1 MNYDTITHNEVHMK
15 MMVYILFFFAFVN
28 SAFAANGMFM
38 VVKGDVKLS
47 AGGNKAPTVAKVGT
61 QVNQGDQIITGA
73 DSRAKI
79 VMSDR
84 NIINVS
90 PNTKLV
96 IEQYVSDEKS
106 KNVKLSLLEGK
117 IRTNVEQ
124 KYDNDK
130 NKFEIRTPTAVAGVR
145 GTQFITSYS
154 EASKKTEVITLQGQV
169 EFRNVVAGNSNAKEE
184 TVVVQK
190 GEQSSVGSGGAAP
203 EPPKKVPPEIMKDV
217 ERDTNIKNKEMP
229 STQGQPPPPPLPPP
243 TSARP
248 NPADNKPPLIDGAIG
263 NKFDKT
269 KVKVVPKPPGS

>member
-1 MNYDTITHNEVHMK
+1 
-15 MMVYILFFFAFVN
+15 MVFLFSVFVLSN
-28 SAFAANGMFM
+28 SCFAANGMFM
-38 VVKGDVKLS
+38 VVKGDVKVS
-47 AGGNKAPTVAKVGT
+47 GSSGAAVVAKVGT
-61 QVNQGDQIITGA
+61 KVNQGDQITTGL

-90 PNTKLV
+90 PNTKVV
-96 IEQYVSDEKS
+96 IEEYTNDSKS
-106 KNVKLSLLEGK
+106 KNVKLGLLEGK

-154 EASKKTEVITLQGQV
+154 EATKKTEVITLQGQV
-169 EFRNVVAGNSNAKEE
+169 EFRNVVAGNTGAKEE
-184 TVVVQK
+184 KVVVEK

-203 EPPKKVPPEIMKDV
+203 EPPKRVPADVIKEV
-217 ERDTNIKNKEMP
+217 ERETNVKNKEAP
-229 STQGQPPPPPLPPP
+229 SAQNPPPPPA
-243 TSARP
+243 SQNQNGKKNP
-248 NPADNKPPLIDGAIG
+248 NEDKPPLVEGAIG

-269 KVKVVPKPPGS
+269 KVKVVPQPPTTSP